1 MQTLYISQQG
11 CTLSLQQNRVLVKHQ
26 AELLDDAQL
35 PLLEQI
41 LIFGRSQATTPLI
54 QACLKRQIPIVYL
67 SQTGQCYGRLLP
79 LEKQFPRVIRCQHL
93 LEEPERLAIA
103 QQMVWAKLKNCRVLL
118 MRQRRR
124 LETDELD
131 EALVYLYIVR
141 IAAINTLADQALSA
155 NSRAQLMGFEGAGAA
170 QYFSVFGSCL
180 SSDSFTFTKRTRRP
194 PKDQVNAMLGFGYQL
209 IWNHLL
215 VLIDLQGM
223 DPYCAC
229 LHEASPK
236 HAALASDL
244 IEEFRAPMVDSLVLY
259 LVNRGMVDADTDF
272 DWTDD
277 GCYLNQQG
285 RKTFLQM
292 FIQRMSEMIQVGSDW
307 QPRWHYLTQQV
318 KEYARCM
325 GEPTVL
331 YRPYLIR

>member
-11 CTLSLQQNRVLVKHQ
+11 CTLSIQQHRVLVKHQ
-26 AELLDDAQL
+26 DEVVEDAQL

-41 LIFGRSQATTPLI
+41 IIFGRSQATTPLI
-54 QACLKRQIPIVYL
+54 QACLKRHIPIVYL
-67 SQTGQCYGRLLP
+67 SQSGQCYGRLLP
-79 LEKQFPRVIRCQHL
+79 LTKRFPKVIRYQHL

-103 QQMVWAKLKNCRVLL
+103 QQMVYAKLKNCRVLL

-131 EALVYLYIVR
+131 GAIEAL
-141 IAAINTLADQALSA
+141 NTLADQALSA
-155 NSRAQLMGFEGAGAA
+155 ESREQLMGFEGAGAA
-170 QYFSVFGSCL
+170 QYFPAFGTCL
-180 SSDSFTFTKRTRRP
+180 SSESFTFTKRTRRP
-194 PKDQVNAMLGFGYQL
+194 PKDPVNAMLSFGYQM

-223 DPYCAC
+223 DPYCSC

-244 IEEFRAPMVDSLVLY
+244 IEEFRAPIVDSLVLY
-259 LVNRGMVDADTDF
+259 LVNRGVMDADTDF
-272 DWTDD
+272 DWTDE
-277 GCYLNQQG
+277 GCYLNQHG
-285 RKTFLQM
+285 RKAFLQM
-292 FIQRMSEMIQVGSDW
+292 FIQRMSELIQVGSDW
-307 QPRWHYLTQQV
+307 QPRWVYLTQQV

-325 GEPTVL
+325 GEPSSP
-331 YRPYLIR
+331 YSPYLIR

>member
-11 CTLSLQQNRVLVKHQ
+11 CTLSLQQNRVLVKHK

-79 LEKQFPRVIRCQHL
+79 LEKRFPRVIRAQHL
-93 LEEPERLAIA
+93 LEEGERLAIA

-118 MRQRRR
+118 LRQRRR

-131 EALVYLYIVR
+131 G
-141 IAAINTLADQALSA
+141 AIESLNALADQALSA
-155 NSRAQLMGFEGAGAA
+155 DSRDQLMGFEGAGAA

-180 SSDSFTFTKRTRRP
+180 SSDTFSFTKRTRRP
-194 PKDQVNAMLGFGYQL
+194 PKDPVNAMLGFGYQL

-215 VLIDLQGM
+215 VLIDLQEM

-244 IEEFRAPMVDSLVLY
+244 IEEFRAPIVDSLVLY
-259 LVNRGMVDADTDF
+259 LVNRGMVDVDTDF
-272 DWTDD
+272 DWTED
-277 GCYLNQQG
+277 GCYLNSQG

-292 FIQRMSEMIQVGSDW
+292 FIQRMSEMIQLGFDW
-307 QPRWHYLTQQV
+307 QPRWYYLTQQV

-325 GEPTVL
+325 REPTEL